1 MNKSDKP
8 SKTGNVSE
16 LEIPAPVVKISASKN
31 EGIEE
36 LKKKIKKNFL
46 DPKSKAF
53 KVVKIKTV
61 VDSPANSN
69 YVRRNIL
76 TKGTIIDTELGKARI
91 TSKPGQDSAVNA
103 VLIWLLG
110 VIFFSWRKMGS
121 CYSTTT
127 KYRIEL

>member
-1 MNKSDKP
+1 MQNPFTLWQSHRCAHGGRSAAAGTRCSRPRPGP
-8 SKTGNVSE
+8 SSADPALTKIDAMRKRSLRTLGGHRKFRLFSADTANV
-16 LEIPAPVVKISASKN
+16 
-31 EGIEE
+31 
-36 LKKKIKKNFL
+36 L

-103 VLIWLLG
+103 VLI
-110 VIFFSWRKMGS
+110 
-121 CYSTTT
+121 
-127 KYRIEL
+127 

>member
-1 MNKSDKP
+1 MAIAQMRSRR
-8 SKTGNVSE
+8 
-16 LEIPAPVVKISASKN
+16 KISGSDPALTTIDAMRKRSLRTLGGHRKFRLFSADTAN
-31 EGIEE
+31 V
-36 LKKKIKKNFL
+36 L

-103 VLIWLLG
+103 VLI
-110 VIFFSWRKMGS
+110 
-121 CYSTTT
+121 
-127 KYRIEL
+127 

>member
-1 MNKSDKP
+1 MAIAQMRSRR
-8 SKTGNVSE
+8 
-16 LEIPAPVVKISASKN
+16 KISGGRYKVQPTKTWAQLGSDPA
-31 EGIEE
+31 
-36 LKKKIKKNFL
+36 LTKIDAMRKRSLRTLGGHRKFRLFSADTANVL

-103 VLIWLLG
+103 VLI
-110 VIFFSWRKMGS
+110 
-121 CYSTTT
+121 
-127 KYRIEL
+127 